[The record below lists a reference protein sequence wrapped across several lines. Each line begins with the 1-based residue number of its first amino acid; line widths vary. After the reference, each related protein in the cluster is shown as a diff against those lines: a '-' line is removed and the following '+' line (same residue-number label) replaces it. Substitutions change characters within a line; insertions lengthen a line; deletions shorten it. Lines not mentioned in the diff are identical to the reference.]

1 MTVTTSPH
9 ALQIG
14 PHTIPNRVVVAPM
27 AGVTDLPLRELTV
40 ALGAGMAVGEMLTAD
55 LTLKDS
61 RKSHFRR
68 QSSDRAG
75 IRSVQIVGSDPVQ
88 LAQAARF
95 NADEGADII
104 DINMGCPAKKV
115 CKKAA
120 GSALLADEGLVERI
134 LNAVVNAVNVP
145 VTLKIRTGVSR
156 EERNGVTI
164 ARIAEQAGIQMLAV
178 HGRTRAD
185 RFKGQAEYDTI
196 AAIANAVS
204 IPVLANG
211 DITCADK
218 AREVMRYTGAAGV
231 MIGRGAQGKPWLPGM
246 IARAL
251 TDQPVDHPAPSEQCA
266 IIRHHLSA
274 LHEFY
279 GDFLGVRIA
288 RKHIGWF
295 VDGLNEDPLINTRLA
310 RWPVW
315 TSWKSAFNRLET
327 AQEQVF
333 AFDYLAEQLGD
344 YSAQVITPSTASA
357 NLKPRIAA

>member
-1 MTVTTSPH
+1 MTVTTSTH
-9 ALQIG
+9 TLQIG
-14 PHTIPNRVVVAPM
+14 HHTIPNRVVVAPM
-27 AGVTDLPLRELTV
+27 AGVTDLPLRELCV

-68 QSSDRAG
+68 QSSDKAG
-75 IRSVQIVGSDPVQ
+75 IRSVQIVGSDPAQ

-156 EERNGVTI
+156 EERNGVMI

-218 AREVMRYTGAAGV
+218 AREVMQYTGAAGV
-231 MIGRGAQGKPWLPGM
+231 MIGRAAQGKPWLPGM

-310 RWPVW
+310 TWPIW

-333 AFDYLAEQLGD
+333 AFDYLAAQLGD
-344 YSAQVITPSTASA
+344 YTAQVMTPSTAST